1 MGWDGME
8 WEAIRSPKSP
18 LHPRWRRSP
27 LLSHFWCC
35 VPMSFRVVPTLCYIK
50 VSLPP
55 LSPSEKF
62 VLSLALSIQ

>member
-1 MGWDGME
+1 
-8 WEAIRSPKSP
+8 
-18 LHPRWRRSP
+18 
-27 LLSHFWCC
+27 
-35 VPMSFRVVPTLCYIK
+35 MSFRVVPTLCYIK